1 MAGIAGEVVV
11 FKGIFDPVLGHAIGI
26 SGDTERYAAAGL
38 GFGLAG
44 GGAVEQE
51 GAFAGVL
58 GEGGGEFELG
68 VGFGGAI

>member
-1 MAGIAGEVVV
+1 M
-11 FKGIFDPVLGHAIGI
+11 FDPVLGHAIAI
-26 SGDTERYAAAGL
+26 SGDTKRYASAGS

-58 GEGGGEFELG
+58 GERGSEFELG
-68 VGFGGAI
+68 AGFGGAV